1 MCRGG
6 CGPTVLK
13 QDVASR
19 CRSRGD
25 RGRGPGLSRPT
36 PGDLD
41 RLGRHSPPTPTLAG
55 SLAVTATRD
64 HVRRYSAIDCE
75 TVRQCCAGISACRGS
90 SCVASDISRS
100 LLVLSGICPRWRRS
114 EQESS
119 SRANGRTRLRHRSGK
134 LALSCVTDRCE
145 PRRREV
151 FSRALVGDTG
161 TDGPT
166 PRVTTSGSKRR
177 PNSRGSPATSP
188 QPPSIISPCPR
199 PGVYRGRGGPVGTT
213 ETARD
218 APRRDALS
226 SYNRGVKSVS
236 VPQRSDRQ
244 TGRRQDR
251 PPSQHR
257 HSRSRRRGASAQAD
271 RPPLHGFAPRSP
283 IRCYRVVGLY

>member
-41 RLGRHSPPTPTLAG
+41 RLGRHSPPTPTIAG

-75 TVRQCCAGISACRGS
+75 TVRQCCAGISACRGRAM
-90 SCVASDISRS
+90 ASDISRS
-100 LLVLSGICPRWRRS
+100 LVVLSGIGPRWPRS

-161 TDGPT
+161 TDG
-166 PRVTTSGSKRR
+166 R
-177 PNSRGSPATSP
+177 P
-188 QPPSIISPCPR
+188 
-199 PGVYRGRGGPVGTT
+199 
-213 ETARD
+213 
-218 APRRDALS
+218 
-226 SYNRGVKSVS
+226 
-236 VPQRSDRQ
+236 
-244 TGRRQDR
+244 
-251 PPSQHR
+251 
-257 HSRSRRRGASAQAD
+257 SRRR
-271 RPPLHGFAPRSP
+271 
-283 IRCYRVVGLY
+283 